1 MIYAEG
7 VQVLLKNLHIF
18 WGENND
24 VLMALVSAAT
34 EFSAQ
39 HLFVCFIR
47 MDAFQM
53 EGSGYPI
60 RDFVSHQDKNKQS
73 YFPKPGQ
80 S

>member
-7 VQVLLKNLHIF
+7 VQVPLKNLHIF

-39 HLFVCFIR
+39 HLFVSFVFV
-47 MDAFQM
+47 DA
-53 EGSGYPI
+53 
-60 RDFVSHQDKNKQS
+60 
-73 YFPKPGQ
+73 YFRRKWDIPNGM
-80 S
+80 